1 LFPKHRPQ
9 NTGGVYY
16 IVCFLNREEITLHHG
31 SYSALAG
38 DTLSDTGEM
47 QLLYL
52 AWAKKQGLSQK

>member
-1 LFPKHRPQ
+1 
-9 NTGGVYY
+9 VYY

-52 AWAKKQGLSQK
+52 AWAKKQGLSQKCL